1 MSAKLQECYS
11 EVKQEDD
18 ERKFI
23 VQQIMQKSTDFL
35 MRIIVP
41 VEGQGGSHCRTCAL
55 TIMSSRWKTATSC
68 ATKHGKQCN
77 WWCAACGGQH
87 RWRNPNGIFV
97 LQDSSDR
104 REARAHAPPQGVCEN
119 LVNAVKLLA
128 GQLGGGSVVEG
139 LQERRLKVT
148 ELRRHLVDNHGA
160 VKVGELEKT
169 SALSVEP
176 TQRTSLKWCVQ
187 ERMTR

>member
-55 TIMSSRWKTATSC
+55 IIISSRWKTATSC

-104 REARAHAPPQGVCEN
+104 REPQGVCEN

-128 GQLGGGSVVEG
+128 GQLRWRRCGG
-139 LQERRLKVT
+139 QERRLKVT

-160 VKVGELEKT
+160 VNVGELEKT
-169 SALSVEP
+169 SVEP

-187 ERMTR
+187 ERMNR